1 MFSYKLSYLYTIPIF
16 QIKHINE
23 LVNELG
29 PEPEDESECGENEKD
44 WEDLD
49 NSDNDEENEMDEK

>member
-1 MFSYKLSYLYTIPIF
+1 M
-16 QIKHINE
+16 
-23 LVNELG
+23 VNELG
-29 PEPEDESECGENEKD
+29 PEPEDVSECGENEKD